1 MDILPTTL
9 CGIPPRDN
17 LTHRYPSHGYRPH
30 GHPFPHG
37 HSTHGHP
44 SPWKSVPL
52 MLLPWANLPHEH
64 PFPKDTLPHRCSS
77 YGHLF
82 PTATHPQRHLTEPA
96 WFTWVLCHSSHLSPL
111 NPPICG
117 IIFPFPSE
125 PVCQQRAP
133 QPHAQRYITN
143 TRGSSTLGL
152 PHPTAVSSAGE
163 TRDPMCGGIDGLLI
177 IHH

>member
-96 WFTWVLCHSSHLSPL
+96 WFTWVLCHTSQLSPQIL
-111 NPPICG
+111 RFLALFSHFHQSLCVSRG
-117 IIFPFPSE
+117 HPSPTLSATSQTQGE
-125 PVCQQRAP
+125 AAP
-133 QPHAQRYITN
+133 
-143 TRGSSTLGL
+143 
-152 PHPTAVSSAGE
+152 
-163 TRDPMCGGIDGLLI
+163 
-177 IHH
+177 